1 MPTKCFTKAN
11 KQGEPYTAC
20 VDTKTFKKKG
30 VKGNAKSRKPSAK
43 GINAIQKKIKTTR
56 KLKNKST
63 FKIPLA
69 KSKPKPKPK
78 ASKKLSAGKAVLL
91 TQRGFMEGVGAYV
104 GSNRNIVNRRIRAAD
119 RRAAVRKKEMLDE
132 ADRVANEF
140 KKERAIRRREYLDE
154 RNRNIKDGQK
164 LLADL
169 KKSKSAPRSGGTP
182 KERQRVI
189 EWLADRKKVNKL
201 YKSLKIGQ
209 IRFVKDPKGV
219 KMRTLLGKALQKQI
233 AYV

>member
-30 VKGNAKSRKPSAK
+30 VKGNAKSRKPTAK
-43 GINAIQKKIKTTR
+43 GVNAIQKKIKTTR

-119 RRAAVRKKEMLDE
+119 RRAAVRRKENS
-132 ADRVANEF
+132 DRVDRSLAEF
-140 KKERAIRRREYLDE
+140 KKKKAIRRREYLDE

-169 KKSKSAPRSGGTP
+169 KKSTSAPTP
-182 KERQRVI
+182 KQRQRVR
-189 EWLADRKKVNKL
+189 EWLQDRKKVNKL
-201 YKSLKIGQ
+201 YKDTRNRNKI
-209 IRFVKDPKGV
+209 RPLKDPKGV